1 MNRPHN
7 QQHLF
12 MTVAKLMR
20 NAAIK
25 HIWRP
30 VCWCWVKIPAPPPRV
45 CRGCL
50 CCSVYGSV
58 VSYRSKVVKLRRGCC
73 HHDHEHMHFRYG
85 LLAYTGPRFQNGGG
99 SRKALVCDSIRPS
112 GMDLYYTG
120 LPDEVSIISRI
131 NWYLDRSTALC
142 CVSVKRNV
150 HQDIWHQEGSV
161 NNKNTTSCL
170 HALKQRVCTVN

>member
-99 SRKALVCDSIRPS
+99 SWKVLVCDSIRPS
-112 GMDLYYTG
+112 GMDLYIYWTASCVLCARNTSFFPHAHYG
-120 LPDEVSIISRI
+120 LFGGATSVWNGVLTE
-131 NWYLDRSTALC
+131 STA
-142 CVSVKRNV
+142 NV
-150 HQDIWHQEGSV
+150 RY
-161 NNKNTTSCL
+161 L
-170 HALKQRVCTVN
+170 HRVLD